1 MVGGCYWEG
10 TINEEYICEYI
21 HVCVM
26 ESELMGGRSM
36 VDMCEYICVMESE
49 LMGGR
54 SMVDVCDM
62 QSNLSN
68 WTSLN

>member
-10 TINEEYICEYI
+10 TINE
-21 HVCVM
+21 
-26 ESELMGGRSM
+26 
-36 VDMCEYICVMESE
+36 EYICVMESE

-62 QSNLSN
+62 HSNFSN